1 MPGPFPGM
9 DPSLEH
15 PAGWPNFHH
24 LFITFA
30 SVALN
35 RVLPSHYVSRIGERI
50 YLIPPERNLY
60 PDMMVLERP
69 APPPSADPSAGG
81 AAVDMATELSGILT
95 VLPEERHEGFI
106 QIMRPGQ
113 EDTVVTVIEVP
124 SPSNKA
130 SGSDGRELYRTK
142 QQEVFR
148 SPTNLIELDLLRA
161 GEHTVAPPRERLLS
175 LGPWDYLAVSR
186 RGGPLG
192 RYEVW
197 LIQLSER
204 LPRIPVP
211 LAGEDPDVVLDL
223 QAVLDR
229 CYEEGAYARQVNY
242 RREPVPPLEGDT
254 IEWAHVLL
262 HERGLRPEDSPPGT
276 SPP

>member
-9 DPSLEH
+9 DPYLEH

-24 LFITFA
+24 LYITFA

-35 RVLPSHYVSRIGERI
+35 HALPGHYVSRIGERI
-50 YLIPPERNLY
+50 YLIPSERNLY
-60 PDMMVLERP
+60 PDVMVLERP
-69 APPPSADPSAGG
+69 VPRSAADPGVASSAV
-81 AAVDMATELSGILT
+81 ALATEPSGILT

-106 QIMRPGQ
+106 QIVRPGQ
-113 EDTVVTVIEVP
+113 EDTVVTVIEVR

-142 QQEVFR
+142 QQEVLR
-148 SPTNLIELDLLRA
+148 SSTNWVEIDLLRA
-161 GEHTVAPPRERLLS
+161 GDHTVAPPRERLLS
-175 LGPWDYLAVSR
+175 LGPWDYLTVSR

-197 LIQLSER
+197 LILLPDR
-204 LPRIPVP
+204 LLRIRIP

-229 CYEEGAYARQVNY
+229 CYEEGAYARQLDY
-242 RREPVPPLEGDT
+242 RREPVPPLEGDRT
-254 IEWAHVLL
+254 EWAHALL
-262 HERGLRPEDSPPGT
+262 RERGLRPEDSPPAA

>member
-9 DPSLEH
+9 DPYLEH
-15 PAGWPNFHH
+15 PAGWPNYHH

-35 RVLPSHYVSRIGERI
+35 HMLPGQYVSRIGERI
-50 YLIPPERNLY
+50 YLIPPERSLY
-60 PDMMVLERP
+60 PDRMVLERP
-69 APPPSADPSAGG
+69 VPRSAADLSVAGST
-81 AAVDMATELSGILT
+81 ATLATEPSGILT
-95 VLPEERHEGFI
+95 VLPEKRHEGFI
-106 QIMRPGQ
+106 QIVRPGQ
-113 EDTVVTVIEVP
+113 QDTVVTVIEVL
-124 SPSNKA
+124 SPSNKV
-130 SGSDGRELYRTK
+130 SGSDGRELYRSK
-142 QQEVFR
+142 QQEVLR

-197 LIQLSER
+197 LILLPDR
-204 LPRIPVP
+204 LPRIRVP
-211 LAGEDPDVVLDL
+211 LAEEDPDGVLDL

-229 CYEEGAYARQVNY
+229 CYEEGAYARQMDY
-242 RREPVPPLEGDT
+242 RREPVPLLEGDRT
-254 IEWAHVLL
+254 EWAHALL
-262 HERGLRPEDSPPGT
+262 RERGLRPEDSP
-276 SPP
+276 SAADPP

>member
-9 DPSLEH
+9 DPYLEH

-35 RVLPSHYVSRIGERI
+35 QVLPGHYVARISERV
-50 YLIPPERNLY
+50 YVIPPERNLY
-60 PDMMVLERP
+60 PDVIVLERP
-69 APPPSADPSAGG
+69 APRPAPAPRAGG
-81 AAVDMATELSGILT
+81 TAVALATEPTGILT

-106 QIMRPGQ
+106 QIMRPDQ
-113 EDTVVTVIEVP
+113 EDAVITVLELL

-130 SGSDGRELYRTK
+130 PGSDGRELYRTK
-142 QQEVFR
+142 PQELLR
-148 SPTNLIELDLLRA
+148 SPTSLIEIDLLRS

-175 LGPWDYLAVSR
+175 LGQWDYLVVSR
-186 RGGPLG
+186 RGGPMG

-197 LIQLSER
+197 LIALPEP
-204 LPRIPVP
+204 LPRIRVP

-254 IEWAHVLL
+254 LEWAHALL
-262 HERGLRPEDSPPGT
+262 RERGLRPGDSGA
-276 SPP
+276 SASHL